1 MTTSSKRICVF
12 CGSSPGRLPDYARL
26 AAELGDQLV
35 EHGYGLVYG
44 GGQVGLMGTVAR
56 RVLDLGG
63 EVIGVIPQTLTER
76 EVAFEDVTELHV
88 VSSMHERKAL
98 MNELSAAFVA
108 MPGGFGTM
116 EELFE
121 VITWA
126 QLGIHSKP
134 FGLLDVAGFFE
145 PLLAFLDHA
154 TTEGFIR
161 PEYRAM
167 VTSSSDPAE
176 LLDRLAD
183 WAPPGPIRWLD
194 LEGGPNPAQ

>member
-12 CGSSPGRLPDYARL
+12 CGSSPGRLPDYERMAT
-26 AAELGDQLV
+26 ELGDQLV
-35 EHGYGLVYG
+35 RHGYGLVYG
-44 GGQVGLMGTVAR
+44 GGQVGLMGTIAR

-76 EVAFEDVTELHV
+76 EVAFEDVTQLHV
-88 VSSMHERKAL
+88 VSSMHERKAM

-154 TTEGFIR
+154 TSEGFIR

-183 WAPPGPIRWLD
+183 WTAPGPIRWLD

>member
-1 MTTSSKRICVF
+1 MTTSSKKICVF

-194 LEGGPNPAQ
+194 LEEG